1 MSVRARA
8 VLYTAAVAGEK
19 GTKSFKSSKSSKDE
33 VVKKAFFL
41 PESQFRALKIYAA
54 TNDLG
59 ISEALQQLLEKA
71 GIK

>member
-1 MSVRARA
+1 M
-8 VLYTAAVAGEK
+8 LYTAAVAGEK
-19 GTKSFKSSKSSKDE
+19 VTKSVKSSKSAKNG

-54 TNDLG
+54 THDLG